1 MRILLLHSDYIE
13 FRALKKEIDIAEE
26 SNTELHRYEDI
37 AVLFTCL
44 ESHDDENIIQ
54 KSLLEIKS
62 SLDNLNCSHI
72 VVYPYSHLSDNLAN
86 ASKAVSLLNKFKIGL
101 VGAGNEVNSSP
112 FGWNKSFTISVK
124 GHPLAEQLKIISS
137 DSTEI
142 NESDA
147 LKSEE
152 RLESKYV
159 IMSADG
165 NTEPV
170 EKFNYSN
177 FKNLHSLQKYELS
190 KSRIVTSH
198 PPHVELMKK
207 LSLVDYEPGS
217 DSGNLRFYPKGRFIK
232 SLLERYV
239 TSQVKK
245 YGALEVETPI
255 MYDSNHPSLASYLNR
270 FPARQ
275 YTVNSDNKE
284 LFLRFSACFGQFL
297 MLHDSIIS
305 HKQLPVR
312 LYELTR
318 YSFRR
323 EKSGELVGLRRLR
336 AFTMPDCHA
345 LCKDIESSKDEIL
358 KRFTLSHNV
367 LQGIGFT
374 QDDYELAIRTTQD
387 FYDENIDFIKQI
399 AKDWKRP
406 IFIEIWPEK
415 FFYFIFKWEFNFID
429 NLGKA
434 SALAT
439 DQIDVENA
447 ERYGINYVDEN
458 GEKKTPIIL
467 HNSPSGAIERCLY
480 ALLEKAAKIQKEGK
494 TPTIPFWLCPT
505 QIRIIPLSQDFHD
518 AVSYTHLTLPTIL
531 LV

>member
-13 FRALKKEIDIAEE
+13 FQALKKEINIAEE
-26 SNTELHRYEDI
+26 SNTELHRYDDVV
-37 AVLFTCL
+37 VLFTCL
-44 ESHDDENIIQ
+44 ESHDDENII
-54 KSLLEIKS
+54 KKFLSEIKS
-62 SLDNLNCSHI
+62 SLDNLNCNRI

-86 ASKAVSLLNKFKIGL
+86 ASKAVSLLNKFKLGL
-101 VGAGNEVNSSP
+101 TEIGNEVNSSP
-112 FGWNKSFTISVK
+112 FGWNKSFTVSVK

-137 DSTEI
+137 DSTET
-142 NESDA
+142 NESEA

-152 RLESKYV
+152 RLESTYV

-165 NTEPV
+165 NTESV
-170 EKFNYSN
+170 EKFNYGN

-374 QDDYELAIRTTQD
+374 KDDYELAIRITQD
-387 FYDENIDFIKQI
+387 FYDENIDFIK
-399 AKDWKRP
+399 
-406 IFIEIWPEK
+406 
-415 FFYFIFKWEFNFID
+415 
-429 NLGKA
+429 
-434 SALAT
+434 
-439 DQIDVENA
+439 
-447 ERYGINYVDEN
+447 
-458 GEKKTPIIL
+458 
-467 HNSPSGAIERCLY
+467 
-480 ALLEKAAKIQKEGK
+480 
-494 TPTIPFWLCPT
+494 
-505 QIRIIPLSQDFHD
+505 
-518 AVSYTHLTLPTIL
+518 
-531 LV
+531 